1 MVANWLK
8 ILLFAAGGSTAAA
21 AMVYYTGL
29 HDPWAVEESSAPMA
43 AAEPDEPQ
51 TTAEAPQQEDAP
63 QAPED
68 VSAGEATPAAP
79 DEVAQDALE
88 TPEAPA
94 EVAAVAEPEQ
104 ADANDDLVVPS
115 FDIVRVEPDGS
126 MVIAGSAEPNSDL
139 EVVSG
144 AEIIARAEVGPSG
157 NFAAVLDDALRPGD
171 YQIVLRSTGPG
182 EGLVTT
188 SLETAVVSVPDT
200 QDGQVLALVEEPGA
214 PSRLIT
220 VPEAQAEAAITPEV
234 PAIAPAQDAPAAPDE
249 DATGDEPS
257 TEIAAADAQE
267 AADPEDESAPVA
279 TGGDTPAEPDADT
292 AADEADDASQVA
304 ARSEPRTSPT
314 QDRPASPRNS
324 LAVEAIEIEG
334 DTVFV
339 AGRGGAGMTVRVYA
353 NEILL
358 GETRVSEGGR
368 FLIETQTEL
377 PVGDYIVRA
386 DVIGPGGEVT
396 ARAAVPF
403 QREPGEAVAAVAP
416 AERTPAEAETA
427 ESGTPA
433 ASADTAREAAAPAG
447 EGAGTVVGGVSSST
461 GDAAPQASPPSQ
473 AQAESEDAAIEAETD
488 AGAPAAAASADPS
501 SGDQAD
507 EIAVAP
513 DAPAVDTGSAQTEDA
528 MPQAAAIAETMAEPL
543 QAADGAV
550 IIRRGDTLWRIS
562 RRVYGRGVRYST
574 IYLANQEQIRDPDR
588 IWPGQVFAVPDET
601 EEGEKADMST
611 ISDQIAPLT
620 DTQ

>member
-8 ILLFAAGGSTAAA
+8 ILLFAAGGSTAAVGT
-21 AMVYYTGL
+21 VYYTGIY
-29 HDPWAVEESSAPMA
+29 DPWAVEESSAPMA

-51 TTAEAPQQEDAP
+51 ADVAPTADEPATDGEAVDAAPSETAE
-63 QAPED
+63 PED
-68 VSAGEATPAAP
+68 
-79 DEVAQDALE
+79 
-88 TPEAPA
+88 
-94 EVAAVAEPEQ
+94 VAAVAEPDA
-104 ADANDDLVVPS
+104 ADGDLVVPS

-126 MVIAGSAEPNSDL
+126 MVIAGSAEPNSDI
-139 EVVSG
+139 EVVAG

-188 SLETAVVSVPDT
+188 SLETAVVSVPDS

-220 VPEAQAEAAITPEV
+220 VPEADTQADAT
-234 PAIAPAQDAPAAPDE
+234 PAIEALPETPAADE
-249 DATGDEPS
+249 AVEGEPLADTS
-257 TEIAAADAQE
+257 EQTAAADAPDATDPADGSPQD
-267 AADPEDESAPVA
+267 AAEMDAPGDPE
-279 TGGDTPAEPDADT
+279 AEPAV
-292 AADEADDASQVA
+292 EGEESEQQLA
-304 ARSEPRTSPT
+304 ARSDPQTAPT
-314 QDRPASPRNS
+314 QARPASPRNA

-334 DTVFV
+334 GTVFV
-339 AGRGGAGMTVRVYA
+339 AGRGAAGTTVRVYA

-358 GETRVSEGGR
+358 GEARVSEGGR
-368 FLIETQTEL
+368 FLVETQTEL

-386 DVIGPGGEVT
+386 DIIGSSGEVT

-416 AERTPAEAETA
+416 AERAPADSVSTPDTASGQSVPTVSAQGGEGAAASTGMAPSPESATSPVQGAPEAAPDAETA
-427 ESGTPA
+427 AGSRNDEDA
-433 ASADTAREAAAPAG
+433 EAAATPNA
-447 EGAGTVVGGVSSST
+447 ST
-461 GDAAPQASPPSQ
+461 GGADETAA
-473 AQAESEDAAIEAETD
+473 AAIE
-488 AGAPAAAASADPS
+488 
-501 SGDQAD
+501 
-507 EIAVAP
+507 
-513 DAPAVDTGSAQTEDA
+513 
-528 MPQAAAIAETMAEPL
+528 ETMAEPL

-574 IYLANQEQIRDPDR
+574 IYLANQEQIRDPDM
-588 IWPGQVFAVPDET
+588 IWPGQIFAVPDET

-611 ISDQIAPLT
+611 VSDQIAPLT